1 LLLESCG
8 TIEDE
13 VLLKLAVATGIRRGD
28 ITAIKI
34 INVELEHGSI
44 TYYEKK
50 KKRMRT
56 VFISSPLNQ
65 LIGKFLKTIP
75 KRELLFSFKDR
86 QAYNR
91 LNNLC
96 VIAGIPKRPFHALRA
111 TCVKFAQRAG
121 WSPEQVSELT
131 GDTIKVIQM
140 HYATPTIQEMAE
152 VSKERPII

>member
-1 LLLESCG
+1 MLLESAG

-13 VLLKLAVATGIRRGD
+13 VLLKLAVATGLRRGD
-28 ITAIKI
+28 ITQIKI
-34 INVELEHGSI
+34 TNVELEHGSI

-56 VFISSPLNQ
+56 VFISKSLTQ
-65 LIGKFLKTIP
+65 VIGKFLKTIP

-96 VIAGIPKRPFHALRA
+96 VLAGIPKRPFHALRA

-152 VSKERPII
+152 VSKDKPII